1 MGWNMVGAI
10 GETLGAIGVIA
21 SLLYLAVQ
29 VKGDREATKANTIQ
43 MQATQGRDL
52 TLALAT
58 SEKLT
63 PLLAQVTRA
72 FATTNPELRRLFEDQ
87 FGVDDEGAIRLHSFW
102 STIVSQS
109 EAALRMPMSDSER
122 DHLSKLQSTAFVGPA
137 GDWWDVVK
145 NQGIAQPEFVAAIDR
160 WREPKEQP

>member
-109 EAALRMPMSDSER
+109 EAALRMPMSDSASIEASIHGVCR
-122 DHLSKLQSTAFVGPA
+122 PGWRLVGCGEEPRNCPA
-137 GDWWDVVK
+137 RVCG
-145 NQGIAQPEFVAAIDR
+145 R
-160 WREPKEQP
+160 H